1 MPSPNSQQRKPP
13 ADERIALDAKA
24 KQIIEELQ
32 SDGRKSYAAI
42 GKSVGLSEAAVRQR
56 VARLLEAGAMQI
68 VAVTDPLQLG
78 FSRQAMVGI
87 KVHGDVRAVADEL
100 ATFDEVDYLVI
111 TAGPFDLLA
120 EVVSENDQDLFSL
133 INDRIR
139 TIEAVSD
146 TETFMYMSLRKQQYN
161 WGTR

>member
-1 MPSPNSQQRKPP
+1 MSSPSLEPG
-13 ADERIALDAKA
+13 IALDTKA

-32 SDGRKSYAAI
+32 ADGRRSYSAI

-68 VAVTDPLQLG
+68 VAVTDPTQLG
-78 FSRQAMVGI
+78 FSRQAMMGI
-87 KVHGDVRAVADEL
+87 RVHGDVTAVADQL
-100 ATFDEVDYLVI
+100 ATFDEVDYLVV
-111 TAGPFDLLA
+111 TAGSFDLLA
-120 EVVSENDQDLFSL
+120 EVVCEDDQELFAL
-133 INDRIR
+133 INERIR
-139 TIEAVSD
+139 AIPAVTH

>member
-1 MPSPNSQQRKPP
+1 MSSPAP
-13 ADERIALDAKA
+13 EGIVLDAKA

-32 SDGRKSYAAI
+32 ADGRKSYSAI

-68 VAVTDPLQLG
+68 VAVTDPTQLG
-78 FSRQAMVGI
+78 FSRQAMMGI
-87 KVHGDVRAVADEL
+87 RVHGDVTAVADQL
-100 ATFDEVDYLVI
+100 ATFDEVDYLVV

-120 EVVSENDQDLFSL
+120 EVVCENDQELFSL
-133 INDRIR
+133 INERIR
-139 TIEAVSD
+139 AIPAVTH